1 MKECLFTEFK
11 TLFRS
16 KYIYIGLLVLII
28 FATFFNYSSYN
39 NAIESI
45 NYNADIYEDL
55 LTCEDSFD
63 ASSLT
68 QLATEYYETFHPNMT
83 VNNVLSVLIGLGIII
98 LPILSS
104 IYIGTDYGKSNMI
117 RSKIC
122 HYSLVKVL
130 VSKLVCIVI
139 AIIIAILV
147 YLVVSFAMA
156 YSIWPNFETAL
167 NRLPI
172 EFPVVAFNIGNAAK
186 TFVLTFAIFIFYSL
200 ATATVSVLFKNSIS
214 GIILTI
220 AVNYVFLPF
229 EFAPHNVIYALI
241 NECFIFTSASPAVFT
256 SNFAQPTLSTMN
268 HIIIFTVYFIVLICA
283 YLLIGKKQRN

>member
-16 KYIYIGLLVLII
+16 KYIYIGILVLII

-45 NYNADIYEDL
+45 NYNADVYEELLMYEDN
-55 LTCEDSFD
+55 FD

-68 QLATEYYETFHPNMT
+68 QVATEYYETFHPNMT
-83 VNNVLSVLIGLGIII
+83 ANTVLSVLIGLGIII
-98 LPILSS
+98 FPILSS

-122 HYSLVKVL
+122 HFSLVRVL
-130 VSKLVCIVI
+130 VAKLVCIMLAIFI
-139 AIIIAILV
+139 AMLV
-147 YLVVSFAMA
+147 YLVVSVTMV
-156 YSIWPNFETAL
+156 YSIWPDFEIAL

-172 EFPVVAFNIGNAAK
+172 EFPMVPFNIVNIAK
-186 TFVLTFAIFIFYSL
+186 TFVLTIAIFVFYSL
-200 ATATVSVLFKNSIS
+200 AAAVVSALFKNSIS
-214 GIILTI
+214 GIILTV
-220 AVNYVFLPF
+220 AVNYIFLPF

-241 NECFIFTSASPAVFT
+241 NECFIFTSASPTVFT
-256 SNFAQPTLSTMN
+256 SNFAQPTLNTIN
-268 HIIIFTVYFIVLICA
+268 HIIIFAIYFIALICA